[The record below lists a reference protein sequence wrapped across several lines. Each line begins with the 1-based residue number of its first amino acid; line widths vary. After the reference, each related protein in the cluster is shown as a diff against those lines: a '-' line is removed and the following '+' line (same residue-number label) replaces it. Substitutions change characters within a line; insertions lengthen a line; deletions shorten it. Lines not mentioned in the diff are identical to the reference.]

1 MSQVVIANSSEM
13 PPTNCSDG
21 DGCNTTVE
29 DFTAQ
34 LNKINDEKAVH
45 YIPVMIWIV
54 MLMLVGVVG
63 NSLVIYV
70 YRRRFKKTSSNY
82 FILTMALFD
91 LIACVVGL
99 PTEIYDLRYPYTF
112 YSPAGCKIF
121 RFTETFVIYGSTIV
135 LVEIAFDRF
144 FKICRPLMLISLFKI
159 KLSCIFAAIFALLLS
174 IPSSILYGITRS
186 KTAIQGLR
194 TFDCSIEHKY
204 VKTTFQML
212 YYIILLVVFMLT
224 LLILTVLY
232 IRIWLEIRRRRQMI
246 IGDHVNKPRLES
258 EANEKKKAR
267 IKYVPSTSDGDGD
280 DDSCNNGATAT
291 TACNGQAKRS
301 RLESFASYAA
311 KLKVSRTTVI
321 LFAVTVA
328 FVISYLPSI
337 VVMVLRSTIKNLEA
351 DQSIAGDVT
360 SKLFSKFYFI
370 NNAIN
375 PIIYSFLNINFR
387 RQAKATIH
395 KVLCFDRRRR
405 YRCPQKCDSDRSTK
419 KEMIIMDG

>member
-1 MSQVVIANSSEM
+1 MNSSEM
-13 PPTNCSDG
+13 PPSNCSDG
-21 DGCNTTVE
+21 DGCNTTMA
-29 DFTAQ
+29 DLTSQ
-34 LNKINDEKAVH
+34 LNRINDEKAVH

-54 MLMLVGVVG
+54 MLMVVGVVG
-63 NSLVIYV
+63 NSLVVYV

-159 KLSCIFAAIFALLLS
+159 KLSCIFAAVLALLLS

-186 KTAIQGLR
+186 KTAIPGLR
-194 TFDCSIEHKY
+194 TYDCSIEDRY

-212 YYIILLVVFMLT
+212 YYIILLVIFMLT

-232 IRIWLEIRRRRQMI
+232 IRIWLEIRRRRQVV
-246 IGDHVNKPRLES
+246 IGDHINKPRQAETG
-258 EANEKKKAR
+258 EKKKAR
-267 IKYVPSTSDGDGD
+267 VKYVPSTSDGD
-280 DDSCNNGATAT
+280 DDSSCNGTAP
-291 TACNGQAKRS
+291 NGQAKRT
-301 RLESFASYAA
+301 RLESLASYAA

-328 FVISYLPSI
+328 FVVSYLPSI
-337 VVMVLRSTIKNLEA
+337 VVMVLRSTIKNLEST
-351 DQSIAGDVT
+351 QSVAGDVT

-375 PIIYSFLNINFR
+375 PVIYSFLNINFR
-387 RQAKATIH
+387 RQAKATVR
-395 KVLCFDRRRR
+395 KVLCFERRRR
-405 YRCPQKCDSDRSTK
+405 YRYPQKCDSDRSTK